1 MAWPGEGEARAA
13 TSFPD
18 RLGPPPYRAHL
29 WSKTFF
35 FCDRVRSR
43 SRIRICSFRATLCRL
58 FPLSCAI
65 PETITTL
72 LEIY

>member
-1 MAWPGEGEARAA
+1 MAWPGEGEAGAA

-35 FCDRVRSR
+35 F
-43 SRIRICSFRATLCRL
+43 L
-58 FPLSCAI
+58 
-65 PETITTL
+65 
-72 LEIY
+72 